1 MSMSVGS
8 ANVGEYKSDIN
19 ITPLVDV
26 VLVLLIIFMVITPL
40 LQMGYDVK
48 VPPKNPPQT
57 EGPPPTDLIIVSL
70 TPDNKLY
77 LNKDEVNVQTLSLR
91 LTEILKNRANKTV
104 FFSGDDAANY
114 GEVIRVMD
122 LARSAGAKSIGI
134 VLETV
139 PVGAAALSP
148 APEPAPE

>member
-1 MSMSVGS
+1 MAMGASS
-8 ANVGEYKSDIN
+8 AGQYKSDIN

-48 VPPKNPPQT
+48 VPPKSQGPT
-57 EGPPPTDLIIVSL
+57 GPPPADLIIVSV
-70 TPDNKLY
+70 TPDNKIY
-77 LNKDEVNVQTLSLR
+77 LNKEEVNAQTLSLR
-91 LTEILKNRANKTV
+91 LTEILKNRSNKTI

-114 GEVIRVMD
+114 GQVVSVMD
-122 LARSAGAKSIGI
+122 RCRSAGAKNMGI

-139 PVGAAALSP
+139 PVGGP
-148 APEPAPE
+148 